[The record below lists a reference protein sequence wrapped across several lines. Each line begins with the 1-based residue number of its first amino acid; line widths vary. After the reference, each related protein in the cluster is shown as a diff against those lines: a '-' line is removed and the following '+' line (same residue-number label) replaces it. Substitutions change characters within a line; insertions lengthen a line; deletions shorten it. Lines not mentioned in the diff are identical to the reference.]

1 MEEIENIA
9 NWSSVQCFTVFRMH
23 IASIMLWL
31 HETRRL
37 TVSIVR
43 GMAAASGQ
51 NDVIAKK
58 SLVQL
63 HTPITIRQEQVRKGF
78 AIISNGRLPISI
90 GVKESISFL

>member
-9 NWSSVQCFTVFRMH
+9 NWSSVQCFTVFHVH
-23 IASIMLWL
+23 ITSIMLWL

-63 HTPITIRQEQVRKGF
+63 HTVNNNKARASEKG
-78 AIISNGRLPISI
+78 
-90 GVKESISFL
+90 VCHY